1 MSAARGRV
9 GVISNPASGH
19 NRDQFDTI
27 RAQLEACPNLT
38 HVVTHS
44 PAEIDDALARLA
56 GEGIAVLAING
67 GDGTNSAI
75 LGRVLET
82 RPFGALPLVALL
94 PAGTAN
100 MNAGDV
106 GIRGSLPKAVARL
119 RAWCD
124 AAGADD
130 APRQRRRL
138 LKVECAPEAPR
149 YTMFIGAGAVIHG
162 TEYAHEKIH
171 SRALRDDLSVALGT
185 VRTVWGVLRDDPRF
199 NRHVTID
206 LALDGGAPERHDT
219 LILAVST
226 LRRLAF
232 GMRPFWSDTPGA
244 VRVTVMDQGC
254 TKFARTFFS
263 IARGKPNRNAVPA
276 SGYHS
281 YNADAVA
288 LRLAG
293 KLNLDGEIIEVD
305 GDVQVSATEEFEFL
319 VL

>member
-1 MSAARGRV
+1 
-9 GVISNPASGH
+9 
-19 NRDQFDTI
+19 
-27 RAQLEACPNLT
+27 
-38 HVVTHS
+38 
-44 PAEIDDALARLA
+44 
-56 GEGIAVLAING
+56 
-67 GDGTNSAI
+67 SAI

-82 RPFGALPLVALL
+82 RPFAQTPLVALL

-106 GIRGSLPKAVARL
+106 GIRGSLTKAVARFCE
-119 RAWCD
+119 WC
-124 AAGADD
+124 ASERT
-130 APRQRRRL
+130 APVPSQQRSL
-138 LKVECAPEAPR
+138 LKVECTGEEPR

-162 TEYAHEKIH
+162 TEYAHENIH
-171 SRALRDDLSVALGT
+171 SRAVRDDFSVALGT
-185 VRTVWGVLRDDPRF
+185 ARTVWGVLRDDPRF
-199 NRHVTID
+199 NKHVTID
-206 LALDGGAPERHDT
+206 LSFNGGEPERHDT
-219 LILAVST
+219 LILAIST

-232 GMRPFWSDTPGA
+232 GMRPFWSDAPGA

-281 YNADAVA
+281 DNVDAVS

-305 GDVQVSATEEFEFL
+305 GDARISATEQFEFL

>member
-1 MSAARGRV
+1 MNTARGRV

-19 NRDQFDTI
+19 NRDQFEAI
-27 RAQLEACPNLT
+27 AARLEACPGLA

-44 PAEIDDALARLA
+44 PAEIDGALAQLA
-56 GEGIAVLAING
+56 AAGVQVLAING

-75 LGRVLET
+75 LGRVLEQ
-82 RPFGALPLVALL
+82 RPFTAMPLIALL

-106 GIRGSLPKAVARL
+106 GIRGSLARAVERFCE
-119 RAWCD
+119 WCT
-124 AAGADD
+124 GERTEHE
-130 APRQRRRL
+130 PRQQRPL
-138 LKVECAPEAPR
+138 LRVQCAGSAPR

-171 SRALRDDLSVALGT
+171 SRALRDDFSVALGT

-199 NRHVTID
+199 NRHVAID
-206 LALDGGAPERHDT
+206 IGLDGAQPERHDT

-232 GMRPFWSDTPGA
+232 GMRPFWSDAPGA

-254 TKFARTFFS
+254 TKFARTFLS

-281 YNADAVA
+281 YNAHEVT

-293 KLNLDGEIIEVD
+293 KLNLDGEIIHVD
-305 GDVQVSATEEFEFL
+305 GEARVSATESFEFL